1 MKRESTRE
9 NVSLRETVRHKT
21 HKVTVYL
28 SIDILQHDVLGFEVS
43 VDDLVL
49 VQVLDPRAWSGKQ
62 TILLRESAERRRSER
77 RRKTLDI
84 PTSLIKESTSLS
96 FRPQQFSGLLSIWNP
111 RKDNSYISGATLH
124 KLQYNMTKKCH
135 K

>member
-1 MKRESTRE
+1 M
-9 NVSLRETVRHKT
+9 RHKN

-28 SIDILQHDVLGFEVS
+28 STDILQHDVLGFEVS

-49 VQVLDPRAWSGKQ
+49 VQILDPGAWSGKQ
-62 TILLRESAERRRSER
+62 KILLRESAERRRSER
-77 RRKTLDI
+77 RRKSQDI

-111 RKDNSYISGATLH
+111 RKDNSYILGVTLH
-124 KLQYNMTKKCH
+124 KLQYNVTQKCH
-135 K
+135 KQ